1 MTCGFVFVLYAN
13 SLYVTSNTFIL
24 LCPYIDMGSLLFQ
37 IGLGHMTDDS
47 TVIGQA
53 VVTNLKGLSATNP
66 IKGYVMLFIF
76 YCVPKKL
83 LKQQKSIYKALLTLH
98 IYIHGRSY
106 QLMGDHDSKCC
117 CRVKCYVC
125 KMEGPEGLV
134 EQVACNDTGKQ
145 RAMSGVMYCLFLF
158 TGIIQ

>member
-1 MTCGFVFVLYAN
+1 
-13 SLYVTSNTFIL
+13 
-24 LCPYIDMGSLLFQ
+24 
-37 IGLGHMTDDS
+37 MTDDS

-76 YCVPKKL
+76 YCLPKKL
-83 LKQQKSIYKALLTLH
+83 LKQKKSIYKTLLTLH

-125 KMEGPEGLV
+125 KMEGPEQGLV
-134 EQVACNDTGKQ
+134 EQVACNNDTGKQ

-158 TGIIQ
+158 TGITQ